1 MRRGSQRSKGL
12 REHLFFLLIFLSVLN
27 LFSVP
32 LLAQSSSQLPTDTI
46 ATVGTD
52 VINASDFLERFEL
65 MPWPMKDNKSRIEY
79 TKQEFLYSM
88 IAEKLLAF
96 EATNLGVDQ
105 DSASQVWRHSLE
117 KMFSRDELFK
127 REVMPQIKVTNAE
140 IRDGLKK
147 YAYQLHV
154 AILEVSSQEKGEQLY
169 KKVSHALNKDSVL
182 SAFRGSLYTTLD
194 TATVNFGGDDIP
206 FENAAYA
213 VGALKL
219 SRPFEDANYGWVVLY
234 VVDKETNPKYAEESL
249 PDQIAS
255 VQKII
260 HGRQE
265 DEIAQRVFFSILGK
279 QRAEANPKL
288 FLLLADSVYAILHE
302 DSTGHKVKDYYMIS
316 PGDMERL
323 AAHFRDRL
331 DEVFITAKN
340 GDMTLGDIIEGLK
353 YNEVIFP
360 SLRRNIVEAILNNNI
375 KTVVQN
381 ELLVREAFRKNIQY
395 SPQVRHDVGVWYD
408 SRRAHDLLRRITDSV
423 QVSDD
428 EVMNYYKDNAR
439 LFGGTVEVNIRE
451 ILVDSVNLA
460 KKIHQRILDGED
472 MSLLARKYSKR
483 KEWAENGGESGWFS
497 SKEHGDLG
505 FYAST
510 ADSGQ
515 LIGPLRIKEGL
526 TIFKVLGKRTLI
538 DTSGAVFEK
547 YKSAIEK
554 KLLEDKKEETTS
566 HYVAG
571 LAKKY
576 GITINRDAL
585 RNLHTTTT
593 QMFTW
598 RYLGF
603 GGRIVAV
610 PGVAFDS
617 GWAQE
622 YLRSIPLNQ

>member
-1 MRRGSQRSKGL
+1 MRRKIS
-12 REHLFFLLIFLSVLN
+12 FFLFLLTVCATLS
-27 LFSVP
+27 F
-32 LLAQSSSQLPTDTI
+32 AQVSSQLPTDTL

-52 VINASDFLERFEL
+52 VINATDYLERFEL
-65 MPWPMKDNKSRIEY
+65 MPWPGKDNKARLEY
-79 TKQEFLYSM
+79 TKLEFLYSM

-96 EATNLGVDQ
+96 EATNLGIDQ
-105 DSASQVWRHSLE
+105 DSASRVWHKSLE

-127 REVMPQIKVTNAE
+127 REVLPQIKITTAE
-140 IRDGLKK
+140 IQEALKK

-154 AILEVSSQEKGEQLY
+154 AILEVSSQEKGELLY
-169 KKVSHALNKDSVL
+169 KKVSRAQNKDSVL
-182 SAFRGSLYTTLD
+182 SVYVNSLYTTLD

-213 VGALKL
+213 IGTTKI
-219 SRPFEDANYGWVVLY
+219 SHPFEDANYGWVVLY
-234 VVDKETNPKYAEESL
+234 LVGKESNPKYTEQSL

-255 VQKII
+255 VQRII
-260 HGRQE
+260 HDRQE
-265 DEIAQRVFFSILGK
+265 DAIAQRIFFSILGK
-279 QRAEANPKL
+279 QRAEANPAL
-288 FLLLADSVYAILHE
+288 FMLLADSVYAILHE

-316 PGDMERL
+316 PGDLERL
-323 AAHFRDRL
+323 AADFRDRL
-331 DEVFITAKN
+331 NEEFITAKN
-340 GDMTLGDIIEGLK
+340 GAMTFGDVIEGLK
-353 YNEVIFP
+353 YNEVVFP
-360 SLRRNIVEAILNNNI
+360 SIRRTIVEAILNNNI

-395 SPQVRHDVGVWYD
+395 SPQVRHDVSVWYD
-408 SRRAHDLLRRITDSV
+408 NRRAHDLLSRVTDSI

-428 EVMNYYKDNAR
+428 EILNYYKDNAR
-439 LFGGTVEVNIRE
+439 LYGGTVEVNIRE
-451 ILVDSVNLA
+451 ILVDSLGLA
-460 KKIHQRILDGED
+460 QKIRQRILNGED
-472 MSLLARKYSKR
+472 MALLARKYSRR

-505 FYAST
+505 FYASE

-526 TIFKVLGKRTLI
+526 TIFRLLGKRTTI
-538 DTSGAVFEK
+538 ATNDTVFEK
-547 YKSAIEK
+547 NKSAIRQR
-554 KLLEDKKEETTS
+554 LLEKKKEEAVS

-576 GITINRDAL
+576 GVTIHQQTL
-585 RNLHTTTT
+585 RNLHTTST

-610 PGVAFDS
+610 PSVVPDE
-617 GWAQE
+617 GWYQE
-622 YLRSIPLNQ
+622 YLKSIPLNQ

>member
-1 MRRGSQRSKGL
+1 MRRIHRM
-12 REHLFFLLIFLSVLN
+12 REVTCWLLLIMASVIP
-27 LFSVP
+27 S
-32 LLAQSSSQLPTDTI
+32 LAQDSPLPTDTI

-52 VINASDFLERFEL
+52 VINGTDYLERFEL
-65 MPWPMKDNKSRIEY
+65 MPWPLKDDKARIEY

-88 IAEKLLAF
+88 IAERLLAF
-96 EATNLGVDQ
+96 EATDLGIER
-105 DSASQVWRHSLE
+105 DSASNVWHRSLE

-127 REVMPQIKVTNAE
+127 REVLPKISVTTTE
-140 IRDGLKK
+140 VRDGLRK

-154 AILEVSSQEKGEQLY
+154 LILEISSKEKGDLLY
-169 KKVSHALNKDSVL
+169 KKVLRAANKDSVF
-182 SAFRGSLYTTLD
+182 SVFEDSLFIALD
-194 TATVNFGGDDIP
+194 TATVNFGGLDIP

-213 VGALKL
+213 IGKEKL
-219 SRPFEDANYGWVVLY
+219 SRPFEDANYGWVMLRLL
-234 VVDKETNPKYAEESL
+234 DKETNPQYASQSL

-265 DEIAQRVFFSILGK
+265 DEIAQRTFFSILGK

-288 FLLLADSVYAILHE
+288 FLLLADSVYSILHE
-302 DSTGHKVKDYYMIS
+302 DTTQHKVKDYYMIG
-316 PGDMERL
+316 PGDLDRL
-323 AAHFRDRL
+323 TEHLRDRL
-331 DEVFITAKN
+331 DETFVTAEN
-340 GDMTLGDIIEGLK
+340 GNMTLGDIIEGLR
-353 YNEVIFP
+353 YNEVVFP
-360 SLRRNIVEAILNNNI
+360 SLQRNIVEAILNNNI

-381 ELLVREAFRKNIQY
+381 ELIARKAFQKNLQY
-395 SPQVRHDVGVWYD
+395 SPQVRHDVGVWFD
-408 SRRAHDLLRRITDSV
+408 NRRAHDLLNRVTDTV
-423 QVSDD
+423 HVSD
-428 EVMNYYKDNAR
+428 EELMQYYKDNAQ
-439 LFGGTVEVNIRE
+439 LYGGTVEVNIRE
-451 ILVDSVNLA
+451 ILVDSVRLA
-460 KKIHQRILDGED
+460 QDIHRRILSGED
-472 MSLLARKYSKR
+472 MALLARKYSTR
-483 KEWAENGGESGWFS
+483 KEWAEQGGESGWFS

-526 TIFKVLGKRTLI
+526 TIFKVLGKKVLI
-538 DTSGAVFEK
+538 DTTGAEFEK
-547 YKSAIEK
+547 YKGAIQKRLLQEK
-554 KLLEDKKEETTS
+554 QQQTVA

-576 GITINRDAL
+576 GVTIDQKAL
-585 RNLHTTTT
+585 RNLHATTT

-610 PGVAFDS
+610 PSVVPDD
-617 GWAQE
+617 GWYQE

>member
-1 MRRGSQRSKGL
+1 MGRKISPIL
-12 REHLFFLLIFLSVLN
+12 FLLTIFAAVS
-27 LFSVP
+27 F
-32 LLAQSSSQLPTDTI
+32 AQSSQLPTDTI
-46 ATVGTD
+46 AIVGTD
-52 VINASDFLERFEL
+52 VINASDYLERFEL

-96 EATNLGVDQ
+96 EATNLGIDQ

-127 REVMPQIKVTNAE
+127 REVIPQIKVTNAE
-140 IRDGLKK
+140 IQDGLKK

-154 AILEVSSQEKGEQLY
+154 AILEVRSQEKGDQLY
-169 KKVSHALNKDSVL
+169 KKVMRAAHRDSVL
-182 SAFRGSLYTTLD
+182 SVFKDSLYTALD

-213 VGALKL
+213 VGKLKL
-219 SRPFEDANYGWVVLY
+219 SHPFEDANYGWVVLY

-260 HGRQE
+260 RGRQE

-302 DSTGHKVKDYYMIS
+302 DSTGHQVKDYYMLS
-316 PGDMERL
+316 PRDMERL
-323 AAHFRDRL
+323 AADFHDRL
-331 DEVFITAKN
+331 DEAFITAKN
-340 GDMTLGDIIEGLK
+340 GNMTFGDIIEGLK

-360 SLRRNIVEAILNNNI
+360 SLRRNIVEVILNNNI

-408 SRRAHDLLRRITDSV
+408 NHRAYDLLRRVADSV
-423 QVSDD
+423 QVSDK
-428 EVMNYYKDNAR
+428 ELMQYYKDNAR
-439 LFGGTVEVNIRE
+439 LYGGTVEVNIRE
-451 ILVDSVNLA
+451 ILVDSVKLA
-460 KKIHQRILDGED
+460 QKIHQRLLSGED
-472 MSLLARKYSKR
+472 MALLARKYSKR
-483 KEWAENGGESGWFS
+483 REWAENGGESGWFS
-497 SKEHGDLG
+497 SKAHGDLG
-505 FYAST
+505 FYAAE

-526 TIFKVLGKRTLI
+526 TIFKVLGKKTLI
-538 DTSGAVFEK
+538 DTTGAVFEK

-554 KLLEDKKEETTS
+554 KLSEEKKQEAIN

-571 LAKKY
+571 LARKY
-576 GITINRDAL
+576 GVTIDQQAL

-610 PGVAFDS
+610 PGVVFDS